1 MPLNIDNARALFVHQ
16 LGELLSVE
24 QAQAEEVLPELRDE
38 VADDELRKGFEHHLE
53 ETREQLQ
60 NVERAFEALGETPA
74 PQPSHALNA
83 LRKQHDQ
90 LSPKIQQEGLRD
102 LFDAGAAAR
111 TEHLEIAAYRSLIT
125 MAQAIGE
132 GEIVK
137 LLQHNCEQEEHTLQ
151 ELEQL
156 SERLG
161 RATVTSA

>member
-1 MPLNIDNARALFVHQ
+1 MPPNISDVRALFVHQ

-24 QAQAEEVLPELRDE
+24 QTQAEEVLPELRYE
-38 VADDELRKGFEHHLE
+38 VADDELRKAFEHHLE

-60 NVERAFEALGETPA
+60 NVERAFEALGEKPA

-125 MAQAIGE
+125 MAQAFGE

-137 LLQHNCEQEEHTLQ
+137 LLQRNCGQEEHTLH

-161 RATVTSA
+161 RATVTPA